1 MVGKLFRLRVLL
13 PVILLAVLLSF
24 TLQLAVAQELGE
36 EGEFALQ
43 EEYRMEINEVGDAH
57 ITDTITYDSL
67 WFDEYGYI
75 FEENPNLL
83 SRRYRADSNVGEVEN
98 FDADIDGGDATIT
111 ISFDT
116 PGLAY
121 NLADGWTIFGYGNY
135 ELVDE
140 GDDEVVLQA
149 AWTITN
155 EFSLFEPMSLAE
167 EVVIILPPG
176 AQNAAFDETTGAIE
190 YDLAYAEQG
199 AGFLE
204 DNKTLLIIIF
214 ALVMACSLI
223 LLLYAFTRPTKEPVA
238 VAPAAAPA
246 PTPAQAPPPA
256 AAPAPTPAQAPPS
269 AAAPAPAPAQAP
281 PQEAAPTQ
289 AAAPKF
295 CKKCGHPRG
304 ALDERFCRKCGA
316 TLE

>member
-1 MVGKLFRLRVLL
+1 MVAKSFRFRVLL
-13 PVILLAVLLSF
+13 PVILLVLLLSF
-24 TLQLAVAQELGE
+24 SFQLAAAQELGE
-36 EGEFALQ
+36 EGDFAMQ
-43 EEYRMEINEVGDAH
+43 EEYRMEINETGDAH
-57 ITDTITYDSL
+57 ITDTITYDQV

-98 FDADIDGGDATIT
+98 FDADIDSGDATIT

-121 NLADGWTIFGYGNY
+121 YLADGWTIFGYGNY

-140 GDDEVVLQA
+140 GDDEVTLQA
-149 AWTITN
+149 AWTVTN

-167 EVVIILPPG
+167 EVVIVLPPG

-204 DNKTLLIIIF
+204 DNKTLLIIVF
-214 ALVMACSLI
+214 ALVMAGSLI
-223 LLLYAFTRPTKEPVA
+223 LLLYAFTRPAQAPAAVA
-238 VAPAAAPA
+238 AATAPAPAAAQ
-246 PTPAQAPPPA
+246 TPPPA
-256 AAPAPTPAQAPPS
+256 AAPAATPAP
-269 AAAPAPAPAQAP
+269 AAAPR
-281 PQEAAPTQ
+281 
-289 AAAPKF
+289 F
-295 CKKCGHPRG
+295 CKKCGHPRSS
-304 ALDERFCRKCGA
+304 ADERFCRKCGA
-316 TLE
+316 PLE

>member
-1 MVGKLFRLRVLL
+1 MVAKLFRFRVLL
-13 PVILLAVLLSF
+13 PVILLALLLSF
-24 TLQLAVAQELGE
+24 SFQLAVAQELGE
-36 EGEFALQ
+36 EGDFALQ
-43 EEYRMEINEVGDAH
+43 EEYRMEINETGDAH
-57 ITDTITYDSL
+57 ITDTITYDPV
-67 WFDEYGYI
+67 WFEEYGYI

-98 FDADIDGGDATIT
+98 FDADIDSGDATIT

-121 NLADGWTIFGYGNY
+121 YLADGWTIFGYGNY

-140 GDDEVVLQA
+140 GDDEVTLQA
-149 AWTITN
+149 AWTVTN

-167 EVVIILPPG
+167 EVVIVLPPG
-176 AQNAAFDETTGAIE
+176 AQSAAFDETTGAIE

-214 ALVMACSLI
+214 ALVMAGSLI
-223 LLLYAFTRPTKEPVA
+223 LLLYVFTRHVQ
-238 VAPAAAPA
+238 APAAVVE
-246 PTPAQAPPPA
+246 
-256 AAPAPTPAQAPPS
+256 
-269 AAAPAPAPAQAP
+269 AAAPAPAPAQVP
-281 PQEAAPTQ
+281 PA
-289 AAAPKF
+289 AAAPSDTQALAAAPRF
-295 CKKCGHPRG
+295 CKKCGQPRSS
-304 ALDERFCRKCGA
+304 ADERFCRKCGA

>member
-1 MVGKLFRLRVLL
+1 MVAKLFRLRVLL
-13 PVILLAVLLSF
+13 PVILLALLLSF
-24 TLQLAVAQELGE
+24 SLQIAVAQELGE

-57 ITDTITYDSL
+57 ITDTITYDPL
-67 WFDEYGYI
+67 WFDEYGYL
-75 FEENPNLL
+75 FEENENLL

-98 FDADIDGGDATIT
+98 FEADIDSGDATIT

-135 ELVDE
+135 EVLDE
-140 GDDEVVLQA
+140 GDDEVILQA

-167 EVVIILPPG
+167 EVVIVLPPG
-176 AQNAAFDETTGAIE
+176 ARNAVFDETTGAIE
-190 YDLAYAEQG
+190 YDLAYAEQE

-214 ALVMACSLI
+214 ALVMAVSLI
-223 LLLYAFTRPTKEPVA
+223 LLLYAFTRPTK
-238 VAPAAAPA
+238 APAVIGAAGAPA
-246 PTPAQAPPPA
+246 PVQAPPPA
-256 AAPAPTPAQAPPS
+256 TAPTTAPTQTAEPAG
-269 AAAPAPAPAQAP
+269 
-281 PQEAAPTQ
+281 APTQ
-289 AAAPKF
+289 ADGPRF

-304 ALDERFCRKCGA
+304 TPDERFCRKCGA
-316 TLE
+316 ALE